1 MIGVFAVVGLMLVG
15 EVRSTVHEV
24 INEDQAVA
32 FEVNTGRTKQKAQNY
47 LRTRTLFYHLS
58 NSSFVLASIRSFAHV

>member
-32 FEVNTGRTKQKAQNY
+32 FEVNTGRTKQKEPKNLQGHF
-47 LRTRTLFYHLS
+47 FYHLS